1 MKNIIVNRTEK
12 HNIKRGSPMWKVC
25 DELCFK
31 SKNLYN
37 YANYIMRQSFINKE
51 GIIKYYDLWK
61 MLKISEPFKDIGSN
75 SGQHTLK
82 LLCRDWKSFMELLKM
97 YNKNPKSLLGRPKLP
112 KYKNKNGRHICI
124 LTNMQTQI
132 KDGYLY
138 FAFKTMKP
146 FNNMIRTKI
155 KGHHMQT
162 RIIPRG
168 GNYVLEIVYELEV
181 PNEIKES
188 KNIIGIDLGVNN
200 FATISN
206 NIGAKSIIINGRGIK
221 SYNVYWNK
229 KMAKYKSLAKTN
241 NKLDW
246 TKRLQRITNKRNNKM
261 DYFLHNASRQVINYC
276 VGLNIDTVV
285 VGLNKKWKQE
295 SNMIKS
301 VNQTFVQIPYDKF
314 INKLKYKCEDVGI
327 KFIIT
332 EEGCT
337 SGTSFLDDELP
348 IKENYNKSR
357 RIHRGLFESNKG
369 IKINADLNGS
379 YQIIRKVFSNV
390 KTNEILGVDLHPVV
404 INI

>member
-1 MKNIIVNRTEK
+1 MKVGRVER

-25 DELCFK
+25 DGLCFK

-51 GIIKYYDLWK
+51 SIIKYYDLWK

-369 IKINADLNGS
+369 VKINADLNGS

-404 INI
+404 VNI